1 MCIQE
6 YLRYLLGV
14 ARLRLLPKFAASNWS
29 SEQNEAPLSR
39 SGQREFDK
47 DVATRTLHDPMTQ
60 IISLSIPD
68 LQQMFAQGTPAP
80 LNIVDL
86 YVERTTPHTALRKA
100 NKELGL
106 ALDESEIEYLVSACA
121 KDGGLAR
128 SPTNVELMVFAQINS
143 EHCRHKHFNALVPT
157 AIMQQSLNPWE
168 KRERSLRLIRIRET
182 GDRSARSYII
192 WYKFVNDIA

>member
-1 MCIQE
+1 
-6 YLRYLLGV
+6 
-14 ARLRLLPKFAASNWS
+14 
-29 SEQNEAPLSR
+29 
-39 SGQREFDK
+39 
-47 DVATRTLHDPMTQ
+47 MTQ